1 MSIRRT
7 DRGPGPSHNPRGIQK
22 PLRTGGAPV
31 DQLLAATPSG
41 PFEPPPRDQMVLEDD
56 SLGKQESFASVIR
69 GFPGEACPEDGFP
82 GIKWVHVADFQ
93 VPPSFR
99 GKQQAA
105 ASEYSSAPKDTQSK
119 VSLVVAGGKQWALRE
134 WNRPPGPGL

>member
-1 MSIRRT
+1 
-7 DRGPGPSHNPRGIQK
+7 
-22 PLRTGGAPV
+22 
-31 DQLLAATPSG
+31 
-41 PFEPPPRDQMVLEDD
+41 MVLEDD

-93 VPPSFR
+93 VPPFLP
-99 GKQQAA
+99 GQAA
-105 ASEYSSAPKDTQSK
+105 GSSIQIQLCPQGHSDK
-119 VSLVVAGGKQWALRE
+119 VSLVVAGGKQWVLRE